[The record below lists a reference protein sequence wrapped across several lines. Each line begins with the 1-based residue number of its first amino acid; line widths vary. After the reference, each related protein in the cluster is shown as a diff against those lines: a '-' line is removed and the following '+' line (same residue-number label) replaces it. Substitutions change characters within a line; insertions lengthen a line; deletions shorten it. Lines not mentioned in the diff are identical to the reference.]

1 MFCPARVEIGLQVSK
16 KQFEKWVDEAID
28 AVPEKFRER
37 IYNLAFFVED
47 FPSGGQLQKAK
58 LQGRKDVLLL
68 GLYEGYHQ
76 SKRLDFGP
84 VFPDRITIFKK
95 SMEKIC
101 RTEEELKNQIFKTV
115 RHEIAHHFGS
125 NEEGARKAGRGK

>member
-1 MFCPARVEIGLQVSK
+1 MLCGARVEIAMHIAK
-16 KQFEKWVDEAID
+16 KQFEKWVTEAID

-37 IYNLAFFVED
+37 IHNLVFFVED
-47 FPSGGQLQKAK
+47 FPTSGQLKKAK

-76 SKRLDFGP
+76 SKRLDVGP
-84 VFPDRITIFKK
+84 VFPDRITVFKK

-101 RTEEELKNQIFKTV
+101 RTEEELKSQIFKTV

-125 NEEGARKAGRGK
+125 DEKGAQKAGEEK

>member
-1 MFCPARVEIGLQVSK
+1 MQVSK
-16 KQFEKWVDEAID
+16 VQFEKWVAEAIEG
-28 AVPEKFRER
+28 VLEKFRER
-37 IYNLAFFVED
+37 IHNLAFFVED
-47 FPSGGQLQKAK
+47 YPTKKQLQKAR
-58 LQGRKDVLLL
+58 LEGRKNVLLF

-76 SKRLDFGP
+76 SKRLDVGP

-95 SMEKIC
+95 PMESLS

-125 NEEGARKAGRGK
+125 DEKGAQKAGR

>member
-1 MFCPARVEIGLQVSK
+1 MHVSK

-37 IYNLAFFVED
+37 IHNLAFFVED
-47 FPSGGQLQKAK
+47 FPAGEQLKKAK
-58 LQGRKDVLLL
+58 LRGRKDILLL

-76 SKRLDFGP
+76 SKRLDVGL

-95 SMEKIC
+95 SMEMIC

-125 NEEGARKAGRGK
+125 DETGAQKAGGGK